1 MGYLLGILLVGIAA
15 YAANTSVIIISEND
29 RAIVERT
36 GTYHRTLESGIRFV
50 LPFVEK
56 VVYVDTLRE
65 RFLDIEPQE
74 VITQDGLTLLVDA
87 VVYWKILDIQKAY
100 YEIENI
106 EEAFVSIVLTSMR
119 SEITG
124 LKAKD
129 TSSSKKDL
137 DKALLKQ
144 LDETTSNWGVKVI
157 RVEIQNIIFPKRIQ
171 AAMENEW
178 AALSEKE
185 ARIAIA
191 EAEKT
196 AEIAK
201 AEAEKATAIA
211 NAQADAETIRL
222 LAESLHL
229 DSRSPDF
236 LNYLVA
242 IRYVEANEKLGESA
256 NSKILFVDPSTMSYS
271 VQRLLGKG
279 ANLPEFENEE
289 SDGNGNGKKPLL

>member
-1 MGYLLGILLVGIAA
+1 MGYLLAILFIGLGA
-15 YAANTSVIIISEND
+15 YAANTSVIVISEND

-36 GTYHRTLESGIRFV
+36 GTYHRILEPGIRFV
-50 LPFVEK
+50 LPLVEK
-56 VVYVDTLRE
+56 IVYVDTLRE
-65 RFLDIEPQE
+65 RFLDIKPQE
-74 VITQDGLTLLVDA
+74 IITQDGLTLQVDA
-87 VVYWKILDIQKAY
+87 VVYWKILDIKKAY

-129 TSSSKKDL
+129 TSSSKKEL
-137 DKALLKQ
+137 DKALLEQ
-144 LDETTSNWGVKVI
+144 LDETTSNWGVKVM
-157 RVEIQNIIFPKRIQ
+157 RVEIQNITFPKRIQ
-171 AAMENEW
+171 TAMENEW

-196 AEIAK
+196 TAIAK

-222 LAESLHL
+222 LANSLHL
-229 DSRSPDF
+229 DPRSPDF

-242 IRYVEANEKLGESA
+242 IRYVEANEKLGESS
-256 NSKILFVDPSTMSYS
+256 NSKILFIDPSTMSYS
-271 VQRLLGKG
+271 VQKLLGKG
-279 ANLPEFENEE
+279 GNFPDVENNEP
-289 SDGNGNGKKPLL
+289 DGHGNGKKPLL